1 MNLLQKV
8 KKTML
13 LTKEQKEKILNSKL
27 DENKIKSLEEFF
39 NKYEKNEIA
48 IWSKINKQTTS
59 IILKIIKDIE
69 KKDNDKTLEELKQI
83 EQKLKE
89 L

>member
-48 IWSKINKQTTS
+48 I
-59 IILKIIKDIE
+59 
-69 KKDNDKTLEELKQI
+69 
-83 EQKLKE
+83 
-89 L
+89 